1 MPKKTALSIL
11 SACLALA
18 MSGPLHA
25 APYRADAITVLHDKT
40 IGVVKG
46 AYHIPSTPETVI
58 WGRLPNRSAKVV
70 ATVPSGSIVTF
81 DTVSHEGILEDQG
94 KNPVKYFGQYGIKAS
109 DVLKDAVAITQSALP
124 HDFDKDGPHIVT
136 GPIGIEGAQPG
147 DVLKVE
153 VLDLQPRVPYG
164 VISNRHYKGA
174 LVGEFPEG
182 TKRREDATPVNPDH
196 YGNVSIFAPVKKIDG
211 QWFGFLKQGEK
222 EIRFPL
228 SPFVGIMGV
237 TPNTDEN
244 WSSVPPARIGGNLDI
259 NELGVGSTLYLPV
272 EVEGAKFYA
281 GDPHFVQGDGEVA
294 LTALE
299 GSLRA
304 TLKFTVI
311 KKGSPLIP
319 KTNSD
324 TLVSPFAETEKYW
337 IPLGL
342 SEDLDEAMK
351 IAVRESISFLS
362 KQLGIDRRVIYA
374 YLSAAVD
381 YEVSQVV
388 DKTKGIHALV
398 PKVDFADYLNLEL
411 KAGTLTLPVGSVGGV
426 FYVPAEKT
434 VKALGLKYAEK
445 NGVIT
450 VAAPT
455 GEVKMSVDSNSYRVG
470 KESVRLSVSPI
481 KAKEGVLLPV
491 SILGELLGV
500 SVNWTTEETKIVGQ
514 ALVL

>member
-1 MPKKTALSIL
+1 MIGKRIL
-11 SACLALA
+11 IFLALCTA
-18 MSGPLHA
+18 IPAAVAADA
-25 APYRADAITVLHDKT
+25 APYRADSITVLHS
-40 IGVVKG
+40 GEVGAVKG
-46 AYHIPSTPETVI
+46 QYYLPSTPETVL
-58 WGRLPNRSAKVV
+58 WGRLPNKNTRAV
-70 ATVPSGSIVTF
+70 ARIPSGSAITF

-94 KNPVKYFGQYGIKAS
+94 KDPVKYFGKYGIKAE
-109 DVLKDAVAITQSALP
+109 DVLKDAIAISASPLP

-136 GPIGIEGAQPG
+136 GPVYVESAAPG

-182 TKRREDATPVNPDH
+182 TKRWPDASPARPDR

-211 QWFGFLKQGEK
+211 QWFGFLKAGKK

-237 TPNTDEN
+237 TPDTEES
-244 WSSVPPARIGGNLDI
+244 WSSVPPARIGGNLDV

-304 TLKFTVI
+304 TVRLTVL
-311 KKGSPLIP
+311 KKGSPAIP
-319 KTNSD
+319 ASNSAN
-324 TLVSPFAETEKYW
+324 LVTPFGETEKYW
-337 IPLGL
+337 IPMGL
-342 SEDLDEAMK
+342 NEDLDEAMK
-351 IAVRESISFLS
+351 MAVRESISFLA
-362 KQLGIDRRVIYA
+362 KQLGLERRLVYA

-388 DKTKGIHALV
+388 DKTKGVHALI
-398 PKVDFADYLNLEL
+398 PKVDFTDYLSLEL
-411 KAGTLTLPVGSVGGV
+411 RAGSANLKVSAVEGN
-426 FYVPAEKT
+426 FYVSAEKT
-434 VKALGLKYAEK
+434 CQALGLNHRAA
-445 NGVIT
+445 GGALT
-450 VAAPT
+450 VAAPS
-455 GEVKMSVDSNSYRVG
+455 GEVRLAVDSNKYVVG
-470 KESVRLSVSPI
+470 GKSFHLPISPLES
-481 KAKEGVLLPV
+481 KEGILLPV
-491 SILGELLGV
+491 SALGEALGLT
-500 SVNWTTEETKIVGQ
+500 VNWSTEGTKIIGRAQ
-514 ALVL
+514 AL

>member
-1 MPKKTALSIL
+1 MKFKRPAAALCTAALV
-11 SACLALA
+11 CGLAQ
-18 MSGPLHA
+18 A
-25 APYRADAITVLHDKT
+25 APYRGEKITVLHDKT
-40 IGVVKG
+40 IGAVKG
-46 AYHIPSTPETVI
+46 QYHIASTPENVT
-58 WGRLPNRSAKVV
+58 WGRLPNRNTKAV
-70 ATVPSGSIVTF
+70 ASVPSGSIVTF

-94 KNPVKYFGQYGIKAS
+94 KDPVKYFGQYGIKAE
-109 DVLKDAVAITQSALP
+109 DVLKDAIALTKAALP

-136 GPIGIEGAQPG
+136 GPIAVEGAQPG
-147 DVLKVE
+147 DVLKIE
-153 VLDLQPRVPYG
+153 VLELEPRVPYG

-182 TKRREDATPVNPDH
+182 TKRMDDATPEHPDR
-196 YGNVSIFAPVKKIDG
+196 YGNVSIFAPVKRIDG
-211 QWFGFLKQGEK
+211 KWYGFLKQDGK

-237 TPNTDEN
+237 TPNTEEN

-304 TLKFTVI
+304 TLKLTVI
-311 KKGSPLIP
+311 KKGSPAIP

-324 TLVSPFAETEKYW
+324 AFVNPFGETEKYW
-337 IPLGL
+337 IPVGL
-342 SEDLDEAMK
+342 NEDLDEAMK
-351 IAVRESISFLS
+351 SATRESISFLA
-362 KQLGIDRRVIYA
+362 KQLGIDRRVVYA

-398 PKVDFADYLNLEL
+398 PKVDFTDYISIEL
-411 KAGTLTLPVGSVGGV
+411 RAGKTILPVSAVDGN
-426 FYVPAEKT
+426 FYVSAKRT
-434 VKALGLKYAEK
+434 AKALGLKYAQK
-445 NGVIT
+445 NGEIT
-450 VAAPT
+450 IAT
-455 GEVKMSVDSNSYRVG
+455 KTKTVKAKLDSNKYQVG
-470 KESVRLSVSPI
+470 KDAVRLAVSPTNG
-481 KAKEGVLLPV
+481 KEGALLPV

-500 SVNWTTEETKIVGQ
+500 AVNWTTEGTKIVGAAQ
-514 ALVL
+514 IL